1 MEVKISRKMA
11 IIMWKKFKR
20 TAKRAFKFIFS
31 FHFGKFLMLLLTAIV
46 SYLTYEGVVI
56 AKMCIIYGYTGALP
70 WIATML
76 ASAYA
81 AFGTMGSFFFNKG
94 KAEEVTKIKMNGGK
108 QVVDY
113 GSGCDDGSVPTI

>member
-1 MEVKISRKMA
+1 MVN
-11 IIMWKKFKR
+11 MWKKFKR
-20 TAKRAFKFIFS
+20 NLKKALKFVFS
-31 FHFGKFLMLLLTAIV
+31 FHFGKFLMLILTAV
-46 SYLTYEGVVI
+46 VAYLTYEGVVI
-56 AKMCIIYGYTGALP
+56 AKMCIVYGYTGALP

-94 KAEEVTKIKMNGGK
+94 KAEEVTKIQMNGGK

-113 GSGCDDGSVPTI
+113 GTADDGSTPTI

>member
-1 MEVKISRKMA
+1 MV

-31 FHFGKFLMLLLTAIV
+31 FHFGKFLMLLLTVIV

-56 AKMCIIYGYTGALP
+56 AKMCIIHGYTGALP

-94 KAEEVTKIKMNGGK
+94 KAEEVTKIQMNGGK

-113 GSGCDDGSVPTI
+113 GIADDGSTPTI

>member
-1 MEVKISRKMA
+1 MVV
-11 IIMWKKFKR
+11 IMWKRFKR
-20 TAKRAFKFIFS
+20 SLKRAFKFVFS

-46 SYLTYEGVVI
+46 SYLTYEGVAI
-56 AKMCIIYGYTGALP
+56 AKMCIVYGYTGALP

-94 KAEEVTKIKMNGGK
+94 KAEEVTKIQMNGGK
-108 QVVDY
+108 QVVDD
-113 GSGCDDGSVPTI
+113 GTADDGSTPTI